1 MEENKRPAA
10 GRRLVG
16 KRFFRTLLLVC
27 LCILFYVSLEH
38 LHDLLNAVKQ
48 LYAIVSPFVLAFAI
62 AWLLNPIVK
71 WLEGGLFSKCKKG
84 RRALALVV
92 TYLLVLSLLTAMLWV
107 VLPQVYE
114 SVVLLAGKVPDY
126 LKSVSE
132 LANGLAARFD
142 LLDVN
147 EANTL
152 VDNYA
157 DLVTMI
163 SDWATGALPQ
173 VINAGISVGSGI
185 ISVLMALIA
194 SIYMLAAKERL
205 LYSARRVLYGVL
217 PQSSADTASRI
228 LRRSNEVFAGFIGGK
243 LIDSLII
250 GVLCCIGCLILRI
263 PFVGLISL
271 IVGVTNVIPFF
282 GPFIGA
288 IPCILIL
295 LIVDPWSAL
304 WFTIFI
310 IALQQLDGN
319 VIGPSILGES
329 TGVSALGVLV
339 SISVG
344 GKLAGVLG
352 MLIGVPV
359 YAILSELVTAWLDRR
374 LKKQNSP
381 LADPLPAAP
390 AKDKAAL
397 RAKRAR
403 KGRKG
408 TPAKEAGT
416 EKGGAPDGA
425 GEKAAPGEADAPARS
440 STSDGADGGNAP

>member
-1 MEENKRPAA
+1 MEGPKRSPT
-10 GRRLVG
+10 GRLTG

-38 LHDLLNAVKQ
+38 LNDLLNVVRQ
-48 LYAIVSPFVLAFAI
+48 LYAIISPFVLAFAI

-71 WLEGGLFSKCKKG
+71 RLENGLFSKCKKG

-92 TYLLVLSLLTAMLWV
+92 TYLLTLSLLTAMLWV

-126 LKSVSE
+126 LKSVSK
-132 LANGLAARFD
+132 LANDLAARFD
-142 LLDVN
+142 LLN
-147 EANTL
+147 AEEASTL
-152 VDNYA
+152 VNNYS

-163 SDWATGALPQ
+163 SDWATDALPQ

-217 PQSSADTASRI
+217 LQGKADTVSRI
-228 LRRSNEVFAGFIGGK
+228 LRRSNEIFAGFIGGK

-250 GVLCCIGCLILRI
+250 GILCCIGCLALRI

-359 YAILSELVTAWLDRR
+359 YAILSELISAWLDRR
-374 LKKQNSP
+374 LQKQNSP
-381 LADPLPAAP
+381 LADPLPAAAP
-390 AKDKAAL
+390 EKSKRTKRLRRNRKKKGAA
-397 RAKRAR
+397 
-403 KGRKG
+403 
-408 TPAKEAGT
+408 
-416 EKGGAPDGA
+416 
-425 GEKAAPGEADAPARS
+425 ADENSAS
-440 STSDGADGGNAP
+440 GSDTDGGITP

>member
-1 MEENKRPAA
+1 MEEPKRTAA
-10 GRRLVG
+10 GRRLTG
-16 KRFFRTLLLVC
+16 KRFFRTLLLIC

-38 LHDLLNAVKQ
+38 LHDLLNVVKQ
-48 LYAIVSPFVLAFAI
+48 LYAIISPFVLAFAI

-71 WLEGGLFSKCKKG
+71 WLENGLFSKCQKG

-92 TYLLVLSLLTAMLWV
+92 TYLLTLSLLTAMLWV

-114 SVVLLAGKVPDY
+114 SIMLLAGKVPDY
-126 LKSVSE
+126 LKSVSN
-132 LANGLAARFD
+132 LVNDLAARFD
-142 LLDVN
+142 LLDAE
-147 EANTL
+147 EANIL
-152 VDNYA
+152 VDNYS

-173 VINAGISVGSGI
+173 VIHAGISVGSGI
-185 ISVLMALIA
+185 ISALMALIA

-205 LYSARRVLYGVL
+205 LRSARRVLYGVL
-217 PQSSADTASRI
+217 PQSSADAVSRV

-288 IPCILIL
+288 IPCIVIL

-359 YAILSELVTAWLDRR
+359 YAVLSELISAWLDRR
-374 LKKQNSP
+374 LQKQNSELVTP
-381 LADPLPAAP
+381 PPVSV
-390 AKDKAAL
+390 
-397 RAKRAR
+397 
-403 KGRKG
+403 
-408 TPAKEAGT
+408 PAKEKSSLPRIKRLRKKKKDA
-416 EKGGAPDGA
+416 KD
-425 GEKAAPGEADAPARS
+425 AA
-440 STSDGADGGNAP
+440 DGADEKSGPDGTDGGNTP